1 MYLIRCK
8 VSQIKVYL
16 LPVCQIKNMNFNSS
30 VIKLLIAPVAALLFF
45 SCATPTN
52 ITYFQDVADGGV
64 DTVSTAQSIRI
75 RPGDKIS
82 IIVNSRDPQISNLFN
97 LAYATRY
104 VGDVNNGLASSQST
118 GVQGYAVA
126 EDGTIDFPVIG
137 AFRVGGLTREEIA
150 RSLKNELMD
159 RNLVK
164 DPVITVEYLNLKVS
178 VLGEVSHP
186 GRIAIDRDE
195 FTILD
200 AISAAG
206 DLTIYGVRE
215 NVRVIRA
222 EDGIRRTYVVN
233 LLSSKDL
240 LSSPVYY
247 LQQNDIIYVDPN
259 DMRVRQSTVNGNNV
273 RNTSF
278 WISLASLATTITTA
292 VFTIIR

>member
-1 MYLIRCK
+1 MSFKSFLVKLI
-8 VSQIKVYL
+8 
-16 LPVCQIKNMNFNSS
+16 
-30 VIKLLIAPVAALLFF
+30 IASFVASALF

-52 ITYFQDVADGGV
+52 ISYFQDVTDGGV

-75 RPGDKIS
+75 LPGDKIS

-104 VGDVNNGLASSQST
+104 IGDVSNTIANSQST

-126 EDGTIDFPVIG
+126 EDGTIDFPVLG
-137 AFRVGGLTREEIA
+137 SFKVGGLTREEIA
-150 RSLKNELMD
+150 RGIKQELMA

-178 VLGEVSHP
+178 VLGEVAKP

-222 EDGIRRTYVVN
+222 EDGVRRTYTVN

>member
-1 MYLIRCK
+1 
-8 VSQIKVYL
+8 
-16 LPVCQIKNMNFNSS
+16 MNFKSFI
-30 VIKLLIAPVAALLFF
+30 VKLFLASVAALMFF

-52 ITYFQDVADGGV
+52 ITYFQDVTDGGV

-104 VGDVNNGLASSQST
+104 VGDVSSAMASTQST

-126 EDGTIDFPVIG
+126 EDGTIDFPVLG
-137 AFRVGGLTREEIA
+137 SFMVGGLTREEIA
-150 RSLKNELMD
+150 RGLKQELMD
-159 RNLVK
+159 RNFVK

-178 VLGEVSHP
+178 VLGEVTKP

-222 EDGIRRTYVVN
+222 ENGIRKTYVVN
-233 LLSSKDL
+233 LLSAKDL

-259 DMRVRQSTVNGNNV
+259 DMRARQSTVNGNNV

>member
-1 MYLIRCK
+1 
-8 VSQIKVYL
+8 
-16 LPVCQIKNMNFNSS
+16 MNFKSFI
-30 VIKLLIAPVAALLFF
+30 VKLFLVPVAALLLF

-52 ITYFQDVADGGV
+52 ITYFQDVTDGGV

-75 RPGDKIS
+75 LPGDKIS

-104 VGDVNNGLASSQST
+104 VGDVNNAIASTQST

-126 EDGTIDFPVIG
+126 EDGTIDFPVLG
-137 AFRVGGLTREEIA
+137 AFKVGGLTREEIA
-150 RSLKNELMD
+150 RGIKQELMD

-164 DPVITVEYLNLKVS
+164 DPVITVEYLNLRVS
-178 VLGEVSHP
+178 VLGEVTKP

-222 EDGIRRTYVVN
+222 ENGVRKTYVVN
-233 LLSSKDL
+233 LLSAKDL

-292 VFTIIR
+292 VFTFVR

>member
-1 MYLIRCK
+1 
-8 VSQIKVYL
+8 
-16 LPVCQIKNMNFNSS
+16 MNFNSS
-30 VIKLLIAPVAALLFF
+30 AIKLLIAPFAALIFF

-104 VGDVNNGLASSQST
+104 VGDVNNAIASSQST

-137 AFRVGGLTREEIA
+137 PFHVGGLTREEIS
-150 RSLKNELMD
+150 RSLKKELVD

-178 VLGEVSHP
+178 VLGEVAHP

-247 LQQNDIIYVDPN
+247 LQQNDIIYIDPN
-259 DMRVRQSTVNGNNV
+259 DMRVRQSTVNGNNI

-292 VFTIIR
+292 VFTIIP

>member
-1 MYLIRCK
+1 
-8 VSQIKVYL
+8 
-16 LPVCQIKNMNFNSS
+16 MNFKSFI
-30 VIKLLIAPVAALLFF
+30 VKLFLAPVAALLLF

-52 ITYFQDVADGGV
+52 ITYFQDVTDGGV

-104 VGDVNNGLASSQST
+104 VGDVNNAIASTQST

-126 EDGTIDFPVIG
+126 EDGTIDFPVLG
-137 AFRVGGLTREEIA
+137 SFKVGGLTREEIA
-150 RSLKNELMD
+150 RGIKQELMD

-178 VLGEVSHP
+178 VLGEVTKP

-222 EDGIRRTYVVN
+222 ENGVRKTYVVN
-233 LLSSKDL
+233 LLSAKDL

-292 VFTIIR
+292 VFTFVR